1 MYHGRGRV
9 SNVRAM
15 DQDATFAPAVA
26 LRVARPVSTMF
37 CGDGDQDGLRED
49 TTTRNPTPDLNS
61 PALGRFFSGAAA
73 ARHLSDCLA
82 GHIENP
88 KRPSASLCG
97 TRSGEAAA
105 VPGDVSDPESVQRI
119 VEAAREAYGPPEI
132 LVNNAGFL
140 QQKRFVDLTVEDF
153 DRMIAVHLR
162 GTFLCTSAVLPDMLS
177 RGSGIIVNVASQ
189 LGQIG
194 GIELCHYSA
203 AKAGI
208 IGLTK
213 SLAREVSA
221 QGVRVNA
228 VAPGPI
234 NTELILGLSE
244 EWQRAKA
251 AELPLGRFGEPA
263 EVAETVAFL
272 VSDGATLY
280 VGQTLGPNSGDVML

>member
-1 MYHGRGRV
+1 MTSERSRAVLVTGAGSGIGRAIAKKLAKDGERV
-9 SNVRAM
+9 VVNDLKGETADEV
-15 DQDATFAPAVA
+15 VA
-26 LRVARPVSTMF
+26 LIK
-37 CGDGDQDGLRED
+37 E
-49 TTTRNPTPDLNS
+49 
-61 PALGRFFSGAAA
+61 SG
-73 ARHLSDCLA
+73 
-82 GHIENP
+82 
-88 KRPSASLCG
+88 
-97 TRSGEAAA
+97 GEATAA
-105 VPGDVSDPESVQRI
+105 PGDVSDPGSVQRI
-119 VEAAREAYGPPEI
+119 VEAAREAYGSPEI

-234 NTELILGLSE
+234 NTELVLGLSD
-244 EWQRAKA
+244 EWRDAKS
-251 AELPLGRFGEPA
+251 AELPLGRFGEPH
-263 EVAETVAFL
+263 EVAETVTFL
-272 VSDGATLY
+272 VSDGAALY

>member
-1 MYHGRGRV
+1 MTPEHSR
-9 SNVRAM
+9 
-15 DQDATFAPAVA
+15 VA
-26 LRVARPVSTMF
+26 LVTGAGSGIGRAIAEKLAKSGEQVAV
-37 CGDGDQDGLRED
+37 
-49 TTTRNPTPDLNS
+49 NDLNS
-61 PALGRFFSGAAA
+61 EAADEVVDRIEESGGRAAA
-73 ARHLSDCLA
+73 A
-82 GHIENP
+82 
-88 KRPSASLCG
+88 
-97 TRSGEAAA
+97 
-105 VPGDVSDPESVQRI
+105 PGDVSDPEA
-119 VEAAREAYGPPEI
+119 VEQIMAAVRDAYGSPEI

-140 QQKRFVDLTVEDF
+140 QQKRFADLTVEDF

-162 GTFLCTSAVLPDMLS
+162 GTFLCTRAVLPEMLS
-177 RGSGIIVNVASQ
+177 RGGGIVVNVASQ

-244 EWQRAKA
+244 EWQRGKA
-251 AELPLGRFGEPA
+251 AELPLGRFGEPE